1 MGTTPKKVD
10 KLIKENEALIK
21 KVWGDVFFYK
31 VAQGEISSD
40 EMKLIHETLRAAALD
55 K

>member
-10 KLIKENEALIK
+10 KLIKKNETLIK

-31 VAQGEISSD
+31 VAQGEITSD
-40 EMKLIHETLRAAALD
+40 EMKLIHETIRAAALE